1 MALAGTQGSL
11 SLSNGRPVLS
21 GSFSGLDTAAVVD
34 ALVQAK
40 SFPIVRLNQRI
51 EESDIKSTAYSNL
64 QALVENLRVAADGL
78 RNPPGLNGAL
88 ANVFEQKSAFITTT
102 AAPGSTASS
111 ALDLMGVTA
120 ANTAV
125 AGIYEFEITQI
136 ATAHKITGGT
146 IADNSTG
153 LGVADTLTIGLDG
166 GTTVGIN
173 VTADMTLDGLVSA
186 INSQSDTTGI
196 RASSLKIADGD
207 FRIVL
212 TAEETNKTITMSAAG
227 GNALLSSLGISADN
241 GATFDNVLEDPQ
253 PAEIIIDGITDP
265 ITRDSNEISD
275 AITGLTIDV
284 YKSEPGT
291 IIQVEIDQDLTAVS
305 QRITDFVTA
314 YNELRAFSLS
324 QQQVSTDGEV
334 SADSILFGDNT
345 LRSLDSALGNGIS
358 GFTDNLGADALSTLR
373 DIGIELDSNNYLTVD
388 SAVFDSALVS
398 NLGEVRDL
406 FEFGFTADSPN
417 VAIIARSNELSV
429 GNFELNITGTDAS
442 GNPTGASVTGF
453 GNVFDIEGSRLIGV
467 AGTAFEGMT
476 LAYSGAASSGA
487 ETIQIS
493 TSLGFAEKIYQTA
506 DAYGKPNGG
515 IIAEDI
521 SNLGA
526 QKEDYTAEIAKIE
539 TRMVTYRAFLMDKFS
554 KMEQAV
560 AFAENQTNQLKAFIQ
575 QDR

>member
-51 EESDIKSTAYSNL
+51 EESDIKSAAYANL

-78 RNPPGLNGAL
+78 RNPPGLNGSL
-88 ANVFEQKSAFITTT
+88 ANVFEQKSAFLTT
-102 AAPGSTASS
+102 S
-111 ALDLMGVTA
+111 ALAGTPSPATDLMGVTA
-120 ANTAV
+120 SNEAV
-125 AGIYEFEITQI
+125 AGIYEFEIQQI

-146 IADNSTG
+146 IADNTTG

-166 GTTVGIN
+166 GDTVDITVG
-173 VTADMTLDGLVSA
+173 ADMTLDGLVAA

-227 GNALLSSLGISADN
+227 GNALLSTLGISADN
-241 GATFDNVLEDPQ
+241 GATFTNVLETPQ
-253 PAEIIIDGITDP
+253 PAMVLIDGITDP
-265 ITRDSNEISD
+265 ITRDSNEIGD

-284 YKSEPGT
+284 YKAEPGT
-291 IIQVEIDQDLTAVS
+291 TIQVEIDQDLSAVS
-305 QRITDFVTA
+305 QRITDFVAA

-334 SADSILFGDNT
+334 SADSILFGNNT
-345 LRSLDSALGNGIS
+345 LRGLDGALGSDIS
-358 GFTDNLGADALSTLR
+358 GFTDNLAADALSTLR
-373 DIGIELDSNNYLTVD
+373 DVGIELDSNNYLTID
-388 SAVFDSALVS
+388 SAVFDAALVS
-398 NLGEVRDL
+398 NLSEVRDL
-406 FEFGFTADSPN
+406 FEFGFTADSAN
-417 VAIIARSNELSV
+417 VAVISRSNALSV
-429 GNFELNITGTDAS
+429 GDFELVIAGTDAS
-442 GNPTGASVTGF
+442 GVPTGVSVTGH
-453 GNVFDIEGSRLIGV
+453 GTVFEIDGSRLVGME
-467 AGTAFEGMT
+467 GTAFEGMT
-476 LAYSGAASSGA
+476 LAYSGAASAGA

-515 IIAEDI
+515 IIAEDM

-539 TRMVTYRAFLMDKFS
+539 TRMITYRAFLMDKFS

-575 QDR
+575 QDN

>member
-51 EESDIKSTAYSNL
+51 EEADIKSAAYSNL

-78 RNPPGLNGAL
+78 RNPPGLNGAM
-88 ANVFEQKSAFITTT
+88 NNIFERKSAFLTTSAVSGT
-102 AAPGSTASS
+102 PSPAP
-111 ALDLMGVTA
+111 DLMGVTA
-120 ANTAV
+120 ANNAV
-125 AGIYEFEITQI
+125 AGIYEFEILQI
-136 ATAHKITGGT
+136 ATAHKITGGSLT
-146 IADNSTG
+146 DNTSSLIAGTE
-153 LGVADTLTIGLDG
+153 TLTIGLDG
-166 GTTVGIN
+166 GTTADIT
-173 VTADMTLDGLVSA
+173 VTSDMTLDGLVAA
-186 INSQSDTTGI
+186 INSQSDTTGV

-212 TAEETNKTITMSAAG
+212 TAEDTNKTITLSDG
-227 GNALLSSLGISADN
+227 GGTLLSNLGLSADN
-241 GATFDNVLEDPQ
+241 GATFSNVIEVPQ
-253 PAEIIIDGITDP
+253 PAQIKIDGITDP

-284 YKSEPGT
+284 YKAEPGT
-291 IIQVEIDQDLTAVS
+291 TIQVEVDQDLTAVS
-305 QRITDFVTA
+305 QRINDFVTA

-324 QQQVSTDGEV
+324 QQQVSPEGEV

-345 LRSLDSALGNGIS
+345 LRSLGNALGDDIS
-358 GFTDNLGADALSTLR
+358 GFTDNLPAGALSTLR
-373 DIGIELDSNNYLTVD
+373 DIGIELDSNNYLTID

-398 NLGEVRDL
+398 NLSEVRGL
-406 FEFGFTADSPN
+406 FEYGFTADSPK
-417 VAIIARSNELSV
+417 VAVVARSSAVSV
-429 GNFELNITGTDAS
+429 GDFELNIAGTDAS
-442 GNPTGASVTGF
+442 GVPTSVSVTGY
-453 GNVFDIEGSRLIGV
+453 GDVFDIDGARLIGKE
-467 AGTAFEGMT
+467 GTAFAGIT
-476 LAYSGAASSGA
+476 LAYSGTPSSGA
-487 ETIQIS
+487 ESIQIS

-506 DAYGKPNGG
+506 DAYAKPNGG

-539 TRMVTYRAFLMDKFS
+539 TRMVSYRAFLLEKFS
-554 KMEQAV
+554 RMEQAV

-575 QDR
+575 QDN

>member
-51 EESDIKSTAYSNL
+51 EETDIKSAAYANL
-64 QALVENLRVAADGL
+64 QSLVENLRVAAEGL

-88 ANVFEQKSAFITTT
+88 NNVFEQKSAFLTTSAVAGT
-102 AAPGSTASS
+102 PSPAS
-111 ALDLMGVTA
+111 DLMGVTA

-125 AGIYEFEITQI
+125 AGIYEFEIQQI

-146 IADNSTG
+146 IADNTTG
-153 LGVADTLTIGLDG
+153 LGVADTLTIGLTG
-166 GTTVGIN
+166 GDTVDIE
-173 VTADMTLDGLVSA
+173 VTADMTLDGLVTA
-186 INSQSDTTGI
+186 INSQSTTTGI

-212 TAEETNKTITMSAAG
+212 TAEQTNKAITMSAAG
-227 GNALLSSLGISADN
+227 GNALLNTLGISADN
-241 GATFDNVLEDPQ
+241 GATFDNVLEVPQ
-253 PAEIIIDGITDP
+253 PAEILVDGITDP

-284 YKSEPGT
+284 YKAEPGT
-291 IIQVEIDQDLTAVS
+291 TIQVEIDQDLTAVS
-305 QRITDFVTA
+305 QRITNFVTA
-314 YNELRAFSLS
+314 YNELREFSLS
-324 QQQVSTDGEV
+324 QQVVSPEGEV

-345 LRSLDSALGNGIS
+345 LRSLGSALGGDIS
-358 GFTDNLGADALSTLR
+358 GFTDNLPDGALSTLR
-373 DIGIELDSNNYLTVD
+373 DVGIELDSNNYLTID
-388 SAVFDSALVS
+388 NAVFDSALVS
-398 NLGEVRDL
+398 NLSEVRGL
-406 FEFGFTADSPN
+406 FEFGFTADSPK
-417 VAIIARSNELSV
+417 VAIIGRTSAFSV
-429 GNFELNITGTDAS
+429 GDFELNIDGTDAS
-442 GNPTGASVTGF
+442 GAPTGVSVTGF
-453 GNVFDIEGSRLIGV
+453 GNVFDIDGARLIGKE
-467 AGTAFEGMT
+467 GTAFAGMT
-476 LAYSGAASSGA
+476 LAYSGTPSSGA
-487 ETIQIS
+487 ESIQIS

-506 DAYGKPNGG
+506 DAYAKPNGG
-515 IIAEDI
+515 IIAEDM

-539 TRMVTYRAFLMDKFS
+539 TRMVSYRAFLLEKFS
-554 KMEQAV
+554 RMEQAV

-575 QDR
+575 QDN

>member
-51 EESDIKSTAYSNL
+51 EQSDIKSTAYTNL

-78 RNPPGLNGAL
+78 RSPPGLNGAL

-102 AAPGSTASS
+102 AAPGSTASP
-111 ALDLMGVTA
+111 ALELMGVTA
-120 ANTAV
+120 SNTAV
-125 AGIYEFEITQI
+125 AGIYEFEIINI
-136 ATAHKITGGT
+136 AKAHKITGGSL
-146 IADNSTG
+146 ADNTTG

-166 GTTVGIN
+166 GDTVDIN
-173 VTADMTLDGLVSA
+173 VTADMNLDSLVAA

-207 FRIVL
+207 FRIVM

-227 GNALLSSLGISADN
+227 GNALLNTLGISADN
-241 GATFDNVLEDPQ
+241 GTTFDNVIEVPQ
-253 PAEIIIDGITDP
+253 PSEIKVDGIADP
-265 ITRDSNEISD
+265 ITRDTNEISD
-275 AITGLTIDV
+275 AITGLTIDI
-284 YKSEPGT
+284 YKAEEGT

-314 YNELRAFSLS
+314 YNELRAFTLS

-345 LRSLDSALGNGIS
+345 LRSLDSALGSGIS

-398 NLGEVRDL
+398 NLSGVRDL
-406 FEFGFTADSPN
+406 FEFGFTADSPD
-417 VAIIARSNELSV
+417 VAIISRSNTLSV
-429 GNFELNITGTDAS
+429 GDFELNITGTDAS
-442 GNPTGASVTGF
+442 GSATGVSVTGH
-453 GNVFDIEGSRLIGV
+453 GNVFEIDGSRLIGI

-487 ETIQIS
+487 KTIQIS

-515 IIAEDI
+515 IIAEEV

-526 QKEDYTAEIAKIE
+526 QSEDYTAEIAKIE
-539 TRMVTYRAFLMDKFS
+539 TRMITYRAFLMDKFS
-554 KMEQAV
+554 RMEQAV

>member
-1 MALAGTQGSL
+1 MALAGTQGTL

-21 GSFSGLDTAAVVD
+21 GSFSGLDTAGVVD

-51 EESDIKSTAYSNL
+51 EESDIKSAAYANL

-88 ANVFEQKSAFITTT
+88 ANVFEQKSAFLTT
-102 AAPGSTASS
+102 S
-111 ALDLMGVTA
+111 ALAGTPSPATDLMGVTA
-120 ANTAV
+120 SNDAV
-125 AGIYEFEITQI
+125 AGIYEFEIQQI

-146 IADNSTG
+146 IADNTTG

-166 GTTVGIN
+166 GDTVGIT
-173 VTADMTLDGLVSA
+173 VGADMTLDGLVAA
-186 INSQSDTTGI
+186 INSQSDTTGV
-196 RASSLKIADGD
+196 RASSLKIAEGD

-227 GNALLSSLGISADN
+227 GNALLNTLGISADN
-241 GATFDNVLEDPQ
+241 GATYTNVLETPQ
-253 PAEIIIDGITDP
+253 PAMVLIDGIPDP
-265 ITRDSNEISD
+265 ITRDSNEIGD
-275 AITGLTIDV
+275 AITGLTIDI
-284 YKSEPGT
+284 YKAEPGT
-291 IIQVEIDQDLTAVS
+291 TIQVEIDQDLSAVS
-305 QRITDFVTA
+305 QRITDFVAA
-314 YNELRAFSLS
+314 YNEVRAFSLS

-334 SADSILFGDNT
+334 SADSVLFGDNT
-345 LRSLDSALGNGIS
+345 LRSLDGALGSDIS
-358 GFTDNLGADALSTLR
+358 GFTDNLAADALSTLR
-373 DIGIELDSNNYLTVD
+373 DIGIELDSNNYLTID
-388 SAVFDSALVS
+388 SAVFDAQLVS

-406 FEFGFTADSPN
+406 FEFGFNADSAN
-417 VAIIARSNELSV
+417 VAVITRSNALSV
-429 GNFELNITGTDAS
+429 GDFELVIAGTDAS
-442 GNPTGASVTGF
+442 GVPTGVSVTGH
-453 GNVFDIEGSRLIGV
+453 GAVFEIDGSRLVGME
-467 AGTAFEGMT
+467 GTAFEGMT
-476 LAYSGAASSGA
+476 LAYSGAASSGG

-515 IIAEDI
+515 IIAEDM

-539 TRMVTYRAFLMDKFS
+539 TRMITYRAFLMDKFS

-575 QDR
+575 QDS